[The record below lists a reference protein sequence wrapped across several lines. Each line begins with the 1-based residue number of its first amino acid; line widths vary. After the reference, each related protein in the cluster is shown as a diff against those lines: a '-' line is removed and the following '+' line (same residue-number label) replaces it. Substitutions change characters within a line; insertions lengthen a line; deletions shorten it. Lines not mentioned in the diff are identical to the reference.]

1 MPASGGEPERL
12 ATFRPLDSLAPRIL
26 PGGGQVLLALGDLTP
41 SVAVVPL
48 DSGAP
53 TILIEGTQPHS
64 VSTGH
69 LVFARDNALFA
80 APFDPR
86 TAEMTGAP
94 TRVLENIDQVN
105 SAFGYSFALSEEG
118 TLIYI
123 GGHVASRMVW
133 VSRSGDEE
141 ELQDVE
147 TSYHS
152 VKLSPDGAR
161 VVVDELITGSIWVHD
176 LARGTRTLVL
186 RQPDA
191 SDASWNPNGQHIAF
205 LTETGLHEKATDGT
219 GDPRPI
225 FARATRM
232 STISYTPD
240 GRVLA
245 FTERGTDTGHD
256 LWTVRLG
263 EEPVPFSVTSAFE
276 HAPAFSPDGRWLAF
290 VSDQNGR

>member
-1 MPASGGEPERL
+1 M
-12 ATFRPLDSLAPRIL
+12 
-26 PGGGQVLLALGDLTP
+26 
-41 SVAVVPL
+41 AVVPL

-64 VSTGH
+64 ISTGH

-232 STISYTPD
+232 STTSYTPD